1 MNPMY
6 DLILY
11 GNAENERGRLEL
23 CLTYEN
29 GVKITAEN
37 HDGYTWETDTFD
49 PVETIIKIFK
59 FSNREERNRIM
70 AVDFSAFDE
79 KVDLGALQKE
89 VDEAPDVSFSDVPD
103 GVYIVSIEKMEIKQT
118 KAKDKLMFA
127 VQCKIKEG
135 DQQGRMIFFNRVILG
150 NKTTEK
156 WNDGRAI
163 KSVCTWV
170 NELLSEDDD
179 PVVFVNYTDFAGQ
192 ILEVFQSIQGAIELE
207 VKYAAN
213 AFNPIT
219 INEVFDL

>member
-1 MNPMY
+1 
-6 DLILY
+6 
-11 GNAENERGRLEL
+11 
-23 CLTYEN
+23 
-29 GVKITAEN
+29 
-37 HDGYTWETDTFD
+37 
-49 PVETIIKIFK
+49 
-59 FSNREERNRIM
+59 M

-219 INEVFDL
+219 INEIFDL